1 MGNLKIIKIM
11 TDYTVVTAVDLVA
24 LASASATCNPISL
37 KVEGSDSD
45 WATDAIVTICASC
58 DDLDGYKA
66 TAVMAAAFTA
76 KSGTAGD
83 KTLTEGGCMATAT
96 TASAVCLT
104 SDYIVN
110 GSSTFDLTTIA
121 IGWATTTVFAAA
133 VSTTGTAYISTT
145 AIT

>member
-1 MGNLKIIKIM
+1 M
-11 TDYTVVTAVDLVA
+11 TDYTVVTAVDIVA
-24 LASASATCNPISL
+24 LASASATCNPVTL

-45 WATDAIVTICASC
+45 WATEAMVTICSAC

-76 KSGTAGD
+76 KANTAGD
-83 KTLTEGGCMATAT
+83 KTLVEGGCLATAT
-96 TASAVCLT
+96 TASAVCLI
-104 SDYIVN
+104 SAYIVD
-110 GSSTFDLTTIA
+110 GSSDFELTTIN
-121 IGWATTTVFAAA
+121 IGWTTTTLLAAA

>member
-1 MGNLKIIKIM
+1 M

-45 WATDAIVTICASC
+45 WATEAMVTICSAC

-83 KTLTEGGCMATAT
+83 KTLIEGGCLATAT
-96 TASAVCLT
+96 TASAVCLIT
-104 SDYIVN
+104 SYIVD
-110 GSSTFDLTTIA
+110 GSGTWDLTTID
-121 IGWATTTVFAAA
+121 IGWTTTTLLAAA
-133 VSTTGTAYISTT
+133 VATTGTAYISTT
-145 AIT
+145 GIT

>member
-45 WATDAIVTICASC
+45 WATDAIVTICSSC
-58 DDLDGYKA
+58 EDLDGYKA
-66 TAVMAAAFTA
+66 TAVMAAAITA
-76 KSGTAGD
+76 KASTANTITT
-83 KTLTEGGCMATAT
+83 KEGGCLATAT

-104 SDYIVN
+104 SHYIVN
-110 GSSTFDLTTIA
+110 STPAYDLTTIA
-121 IGWATTTVFAAA
+121 IGWATTT
-133 VSTTGTAYISTT
+133 
-145 AIT
+145 

>member
-1 MGNLKIIKIM
+1 M
-11 TDYTVVTAVDLVA
+11 TDYTVVAAVDLVA
-24 LASASATCNPISL
+24 LASASAKCNPISL

-58 DDLDGYKA
+58 ADLDGYKA

-76 KSGTAGD
+76 KANSGTD
-83 KTLTEGGCMATAT
+83 PTLTEGGCMATAT
-96 TASAVCLT
+96 TASAVCLK
-104 SDYIVN
+104 
-110 GSSTFDLTTIA
+110 SSWVVETGGAFDLATIA

-133 VSTTGTAYISTT
+133 VTTTGTAYISTT

>member
-1 MGNLKIIKIM
+1 MG
-11 TDYTVVTAVDLVA
+11 A

-45 WATDAIVTICASC
+45 WATEAMVTICSAC

-83 KTLTEGGCMATAT
+83 KTLVEGGCLATAT
-96 TASAVCLT
+96 TASAVCLINA
-104 SDYIVN
+104 YIVDAS
-110 GSSTFDLTTIA
+110 GTWDLTTID
-121 IGWATTTVFAAA
+121 IGWTTTTLLAA
-133 VSTTGTAYISTT
+133 VATTGTA
-145 AIT
+145 